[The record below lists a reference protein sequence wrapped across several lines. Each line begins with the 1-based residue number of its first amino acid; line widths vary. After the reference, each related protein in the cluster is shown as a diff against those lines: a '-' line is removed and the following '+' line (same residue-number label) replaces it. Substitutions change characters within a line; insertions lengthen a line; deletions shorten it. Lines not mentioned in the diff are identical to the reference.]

1 IAARVAPAGLFAL
14 VAGSCFAFG
23 GTAAIAL
30 GGGSSLVLIAA
41 GIGLLRAPWGAVLD
55 PFELLLLLAAAV
67 PAAHLLV
74 PGPLA
79 APAFE
84 ARVEAHRIVSLCAL
98 AALSFEVARRR
109 GRAFLLEPA
118 ALAVGLVC
126 LFGLAQRLFGPR
138 TFLLGEVPENAR
150 PFGPF
155 LNRNHF
161 AGLAAAGLP
170 LASLA
175 FAAGGPG
182 RNALRAALAGACL
195 LGALVPGSRTGA
207 LALAAALL
215 ATLLVRPMPRTGRF
229 AAAALLLVGGAAAA
243 LPGGVLDRAF
253 GAGTG
258 LRLPIWRDAFHL
270 AARSPILGHGP
281 ASFLDAFP
289 SIQTFPSPFVISHAE
304 SDLVQSLVET
314 GIAASL
320 PLLLAF
326 GLALRR
332 CAGGA
337 SREAAACF
345 ASLAALGVAS
355 LLDTPWRG
363 YGFGAFGAVVLG
375 CAAAPARREG

>member
-1 IAARVAPAGLFAL
+1 MIAARAAPAGLFAL
-14 VAGSCFAFG
+14 VAVSCLAIG
-23 GTAAIAL
+23 GTTAIAV
-30 GGGSSLVLIAA
+30 GGGSSLVLVAA
-41 GIGLLRAPWGAVLD
+41 GIGLLRAPRSAPLD
-55 PFELLLLLAAAV
+55 PFGLLLLLAAAV
-67 PAAHLLV
+67 PAAHLLL

-118 ALAVGLVC
+118 VLAVGLICV
-126 LFGLAQRLFGPR
+126 FGLAQRLFGPR
-138 TFLLGEVPENAR
+138 TFWLGEVPENAR

-170 LASLA
+170 LAVASE
-175 FAAGGPG
+175 GPG

-207 LALAAALL
+207 VALAAALL
-215 ATLLVRPMPRTGRF
+215 ATLLVRPIPKTVP
-229 AAAALLLVGGAAAA
+229 AAALLLVGAAAAA

-253 GAGTG
+253 AAGAG
-258 LRLPIWRDAFHL
+258 LRFPIWRDAVHL
-270 AARSPILGHGP
+270 AARSPVLGHGP

-289 SIQTFPSPFVISHAE
+289 RVQTFPSPFVISHAE
-304 SDLVQSLVET
+304 SDLVQSIVET
-314 GIAASL
+314 GIAATL

-337 SREAAACF
+337 SREASACF
-345 ASLAALGVAS
+345 ASLAAIGVAS

-363 YGFGAFGAVVLG
+363 YGFGAFGAIVLG
-375 CAAAPARREG
+375 CAAAPSRREG

>member
-1 IAARVAPAGLFAL
+1 MIAARAAPAGLFAL
-14 VAGSCFAFG
+14 VAGSCFALG
-23 GTAAIAL
+23 GTTAIAL
-30 GGGSSLVLIAA
+30 GGGSSLVLLAA
-41 GIGLLRAPWGAVLD
+41 GIALLRAGRSEALD
-55 PFELLLLLAAAV
+55 PFHLLLLLAAAV
-67 PAAHLLV
+67 PAAHLLL

-79 APAFE
+79 APPFE

-98 AALSFEVARRR
+98 AALSFEIARRR

-126 LFGLAQRLFGPR
+126 LFGLAQRLFGPQA
-138 TFLLGEVPENAR
+138 FLLGEVPENAR

-161 AGLAAAGLP
+161 AGLAAAALP
-170 LASLA
+170 LA
-175 FAAGGPG
+175 FASEEPG
-182 RNALRAALAGACL
+182 TRARRSALAAVCL

-215 ATLLVRPMPRTGRF
+215 ATLLVRPIPRSGRQET
-229 AAAALLLVGGAAAA
+229 AALLLVGAAAAA
-243 LPGGVLDRAF
+243 LPGGVLDRAL
-253 GAGTG
+253 GSSAGS
-258 LRLPIWRDAFHL
+258 RFPIWRDAVHL
-270 AARSPILGHGP
+270 AARSPVLGHGP

-289 SIQTFPSPFVISHAE
+289 SVQTFPSPYVISHAE
-304 SDLVQSLVET
+304 SDLVQSVFET
-314 GIAASL
+314 GIAATL

-332 CAGGA
+332 CARGA
-337 SREAAACF
+337 SREASACF
-345 ASLAALGVAS
+345 ASLAAIGVAS

-375 CAAAPARREG
+375 CAAAPARREA